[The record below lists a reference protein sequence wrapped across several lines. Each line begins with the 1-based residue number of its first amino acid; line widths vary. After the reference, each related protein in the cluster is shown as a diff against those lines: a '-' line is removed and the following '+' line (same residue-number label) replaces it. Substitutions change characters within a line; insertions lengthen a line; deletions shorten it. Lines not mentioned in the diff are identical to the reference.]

1 MGIGDREEGRELLNR
16 SEYMSIDHVVMHTRQ
31 AKECASQ
38 ENQIDSIIKALE
50 MTGRILRELEARVT
64 KLEKKW

>member
-1 MGIGDREEGRELLNR
+1 
-16 SEYMSIDHVVMHTRQ
+16 MSVDHVLMHVRQ
-31 AKECASQ
+31 AKECASS

-50 MTGRILRELEARVT
+50 MTGRTLRELEARVN